1 MELTALFDEYVVLLG
16 KGKTMA
22 VIVKQNRDKIFLDD
36 MKKSDEDIKKGRVKK
51 RKSLMTILDD

>member
-1 MELTALFDEYVVLLG
+1 
-16 KGKTMA
+16 MA